1 MPLCAT
7 DLGQC
12 VNDSAAHRFASLTAS
27 EPLLRNQMDTTI
39 TSASTA
45 SSADLKSR
53 ADKVIPGGVNSPVR
67 AFGAVGG
74 TPRFIASAQ
83 GCHITDADGYSYID
97 FCMSWGPLI
106 LGHAHPQVVEA
117 IELAARKGSSY
128 GAPTEEEVLLAEKV
142 VEWVG
147 PVEMVRFVSSGTEAV
162 MSAIRLARGF
172 TGRDLIVKFAGCYHG
187 HADYLLVQGG
197 SGLATFGTPSS
208 AGVPKAFADC
218 TLVATYNDLNSVEA
232 IFKQHGD
239 KIAAIIVEPV
249 AANNGLV
256 LPREGFL
263 QGLVDIAHKHGTLL
277 ISDEVITGFRLS
289 ASGAA
294 GFYGFAP
301 DLMTFG
307 KIIGGG
313 LPVGAFGGCKEIM
326 QKLAPLGPVYQAGT
340 LSGNPVAMAAGLAT
354 LEVIEREN
362 VYARLE
368 HKGDQFES
376 AMRTR
381 LDLAKYDA
389 GMSRIGSIFWFW
401 FGSGHA
407 PANPSQIH
415 PSAAE
420 RYKTIFHYALAHG
433 VYLAP
438 SAYEVGFIST
448 AHDAE
453 SLRTAVDVIAEAIVK
468 SY

>member
-1 MPLCAT
+1 M
-7 DLGQC
+7 
-12 VNDSAAHRFASLTAS
+12 N
-27 EPLLRNQMDTTI
+27 NTI
-39 TSASTA
+39 TSASVTN
-45 SSADLKSR
+45 SANLKAR
-53 ADKVIPGGVNSPVR
+53 ADRVIPGGVNSPVR

-142 VEWVG
+142 VEWVK

-218 TLVATYNDLNSVEA
+218 TLVATYNDLDSVEA
-232 IFKQHGD
+232 IFKLHGD

-256 LPREGFL
+256 LPDNGFL
-263 QGLVDIAHKHGTLL
+263 QGLVDIAHRQDALM

-294 GFYGFAP
+294 GFYGFTP

-313 LPVGAFGGCKEIM
+313 LPVGAFGGRKEIM

-354 LEVIEREN
+354 LEVIENEN

-368 HKGDQFES
+368 HKAEQFES
-376 AMRTR
+376 AIRSR
-381 LDLAKYDA
+381 IDLAKYDA
-389 GMSRIGSIFWFW
+389 GMSRVGSIFWFW
-401 FGSGHA
+401 FGGGKPPKKPSEIHSG
-407 PANPSQIH
+407 
-415 PSAAE
+415 AAE
-420 RYKTIFHYALAHG
+420 RYKLIFHFALEHG

-438 SAYEVGFIST
+438 SAYEVGFIAT
-448 AHDAE
+448 AHDPE
-453 SLRTAVDVIAEAIVK
+453 SLRTALDVIAEGIVN
-468 SY
+468 SYQ